1 MTTISPMETKVLRS
15 VIATL
20 ASVLAMCIL
29 VRCTASVWKA
39 FVDDP
44 VPGLYTF
51 ATVVLSVMIGWWVSG
66 KAMQLHFPTIDR
78 PVVRDEAFISWM
90 TSAMNGPD
98 GEEPTRP

>member
-1 MTTISPMETKVLRS
+1 METKVLRS

-20 ASVLAMCIL
+20 ASVLAMSIL
-29 VRCTASVWKA
+29 VRCTASVWQA

-51 ATVVLSVMIGWWVSG
+51 ATVMLSVMLGWWVSG
-66 KAMQLHFPTIDR
+66 KAMQLHFPTVSR
-78 PVVRDEAFISWM
+78 QVVRDEAFISWM

-98 GEEPTRP
+98 GEEPTRL